1 MPKEYKFYLKILA
14 IPILSF
20 LLLNLDI
27 DKVSNHKDF
36 MIGFIVAVIMIVILC
51 LVYSLVRTLQEMQEN
66 KKSKDRKG

>member
-27 DKVSNHKDF
+27 DKVSNLRDF
-36 MIGFIVAVIMIVILC
+36 MTGFIMAAIIIIMLW
-51 LVYSLVRTLQEMQEN
+51 LVYSLICSLMEMQKN
-66 KKSKDRKG
+66 KKSKDMKE

>member
-27 DKVSNHKDF
+27 DKVSNLRDF
-36 MIGFIVAVIMIVILC
+36 MTGFIMAVIIIIMLW
-51 LVYSLVRTLQEMQEN
+51 LVHSLICSLMEMQKN
-66 KKSKDRKG
+66 KKSKDMKE

>member
-27 DKVSNHKDF
+27 DKVSNLRDF
-36 MIGFIVAVIMIVILC
+36 MTGFIMAAIIIIMLL
-51 LVYSLVRTLQEMQEN
+51 LVYSLICSLMEMQKN
-66 KKSKDRKG
+66 KKSKDMKE